1 MKISYLLAEN
11 LSKKNGGAEMKKRVF
26 TLILIPFLLFYALPV
41 GAVEKEER
49 KWQDET
55 IYFLMVDRFNNGD
68 NKNDIDVN
76 ANDPLAYQGG
86 DFQGIIDQLDYLKD
100 MGFTAIWMTPI
111 FDNATKG
118 YHGYWINDFYKTDE
132 HFGSLETFK
141 KLVKEA
147 HKRDIK
153 IILDFVANHVA
164 PSHPWIN
171 DPSKNEWFHEKK
183 GIANWEDQQELENG
197 WIYDLPDLA
206 QENPEVEKYLL
217 DAAEWWITETDID
230 GYRLDTV
237 KHVPIDFWEKFA
249 AKVKETKKDFYLL
262 GEVWAND
269 PNYIA
274 QYDKA
279 GIDGFVDYP
288 LNDHLRTAFAKP
300 DQTLDWLFTNWER
313 NQVIYEEPYL
323 MGTFLDN
330 HDMPRFTQD
339 MAQNNQNPGTR
350 WKLALT
356 YLYTTPGIPIVY
368 YGSEIA
374 LNGGDDPDNR
384 KLMNFNTDEELIDY
398 ITQIGELRQKLPSLT
413 RGSIEVLYEKNGM
426 AVFKREYEGEV
437 SVIAINNTS
446 ETHHITLTSKEIETG
461 KELRGLL
468 TNDLV
473 RSKDDQ
479 YELIIDREEA
489 EIFVLANKSGL
500 NIPYLSAM
508 GVVYAAFFGF
518 IYLIWKKSRK
528 KR

>member
-1 MKISYLLAEN
+1 
-11 LSKKNGGAEMKKRVF
+11 MKKGLL

-68 NKNDIDVN
+68 SSNDYKIN
-76 ANDPLAYQGG
+76 TKDPLSYHGG

-111 FDNATKG
+111 FDNADKG
-118 YHGYWINDFYKTDE
+118 YHGYWITDFYNTEE
-132 HFGSLETFK
+132 HFGSIETFK
-141 KLVKEA
+141 KLVNEA

-164 PSHPWIN
+164 PTHEWVN
-171 DPSKNEWFHEKK
+171 DPTKKDWFHENK
-183 GIANWEDQQELENG
+183 GIMNWENQQELENG
-197 WIYDLPDLA
+197 WIYGLPDLA
-206 QENPEVEKYLL
+206 QENPEVENYLL

-237 KHVPIDFWEKFA
+237 KHVPVSFWEKFSQR
-249 AKVKETKKDFYLL
+249 VKDTKKDFYLI

-274 QYDKA
+274 KYDKA

-288 LNDHLRTAFAKP
+288 LHEHLRTAFAKP
-300 DQTLDWLFTNWER
+300 DQTLDWLFTNFKR
-313 NQVIYEEPYL
+313 NTVIYEDPYL
-323 MGTFLDN
+323 MGNFLDN
-330 HDMPRFTQD
+330 HDTIRFTQD
-339 MAQNNQNPGTR
+339 IVQNRQNPLTR

-374 LNGGDDPDNR
+374 LNGGKDPDNR
-384 KLMNFNTDEELIDY
+384 RQMSFRTDEELIEA
-398 ITQIGELRQKLPSLT
+398 ITKIGELRQQLPSLT
-413 RGSIEVLYEKNGM
+413 RGTMEVLYEDKGL
-426 AVFKREYEGEV
+426 AVFKRVYQNEV
-437 SVIAINNTS
+437 AIVAINNTS
-446 ETHHITLTSKEIETG
+446 KTQNVTLTSKDLEPN

-468 TNDLV
+468 ANDLV
-473 RSKDDQ
+473 RGKDDK
-479 YELIIDREEA
+479 YEIIIDREMA
-489 EIFVLANKSGL
+489 EIYVLAEKSGL
-500 NIPYLSAM
+500 NYSFFMAM
-508 GVVYAAFFGF
+508 GLILAAFLVF
-518 IYLIWKKSRK
+518 IFLVRKKSK
-528 KR
+528 QQQTD